1 MKRDE
6 ALRRL
11 RANRERLNAFPIRHL
26 AVFGSVARDEAREG
40 SDIDILVEFEPEA
53 HVGLFEFVRLRRAL
67 SEILGC
73 AVDLATPDALRQ
85 ELRTQIL
92 REAIDAI

>member
-11 RANRERLNAFPIRHL
+11 RASQERLNAFPIRHL

-40 SDIDILVEFEPEA
+40 SDIDILVEFEPGA
-53 HVGLFEFVRLRRAL
+53 RIGLFEFVRLRRAL

-73 AVDLATPDALRQ
+73 TVDLATPDALRQ

-92 REAIDAI
+92 QEAIHAI